1 MPAKKKASGKYL
13 VSLSEMSQE
22 IDLETYLGYKPKARD
37 ARLFAELAI
46 ETIKNRTLD
55 GQTINGGKFKK
66 YSKKY
71 ADFKGVTQN
80 SVDLFLEGDM
90 LNSLDYEV
98 VDDKPKIVIDDDTE
112 TAKGYAHQTGFKGH
126 RVLDGKVPKRP
137 WFGLTDSEAQNIA
150 ESIKETPTEKKTTL
164 ADLRN
169 ALALLGIEQ
178 TE

>member
-22 IDLETYLGYKPKARD
+22 IDLETYLGYKPQARD

-98 VDDKPKIVIDDDTE
+98 VDNKPKIYLNDEEVP
-112 TAKGYAHQTGFKGH
+112 KGYNHNVGDT
-126 RVLDGKVPKRP
+126 LPKRP